1 MATKVIL
8 KEQVVDPTTLQ
19 ISTRDIVVYDRGEG
33 LYLTEPV
40 KQAITIKYDKNGYTT
55 NLNGAVNL
63 GVQYDH
69 RVTWLN
75 FDLDELIWHLNEQ
88 NGYDDKTKYNHYTFK
103 LAITNAVTKETNVYE
118 FDGQTFEIPRGV
130 TKDSGN
136 YNLVLMI
143 EEYQADENPGNK
155 KDESFLERFVA
166 APFKG
171 KVVKNFYNP
180 NLDINATIEE
190 SDQKASLIKPAILG
204 TLADDGTFLVD
215 NTEIGQQHDNFI
227 KYIKFNPRNITAH
240 LNDFFAFAI
249 FKQEDKFYSSL
260 FEQTVADDPLDD
272 YSASHPIIA
281 WIPTEV
287 CQSPGTWTM
296 GVIAFAG
303 NLNDIND
310 NDNLNGDYYFFVS
323 NEVRVK
329 VAKNNLTLEDVN
341 KEPIVSVNS
350 NMMTIDSE
358 LIIDSENSIFHA
370 DGE

>member
-1 MATKVIL
+1 
-8 KEQVVDPTTLQ
+8 
-19 ISTRDIVVYDRGEG
+19 
-33 LYLTEPV
+33 
-40 KQAITIKYDKNGYTT
+40 
-55 NLNGAVNL
+55 
-63 GVQYDH
+63 
-69 RVTWLN
+69 
-75 FDLDELIWHLNEQ
+75 
-88 NGYDDKTKYNHYTFK
+88 
-103 LAITNAVTKETNVYE
+103 
-118 FDGQTFEIPRGV
+118 
-130 TKDSGN
+130 
-136 YNLVLMI
+136 MI
-143 EEYQADENPGNK
+143 EEYQADENLGIK
-155 KDESFLERFVA
+155 KDECFLERFVA

-171 KVVKNFYNP
+171 KVAKNFYNP
-180 NLDINATIEE
+180 NRDINATIEE
-190 SDQKASLIKPAILG
+190 SDQKASLVKPAILG

-240 LNDFFAFAI
+240 LNDFFVFAI
-249 FKQEDKFYSSL
+249 FKQEDKFYYSL

-272 YSASHPIIA
+272 YSASYPIIT